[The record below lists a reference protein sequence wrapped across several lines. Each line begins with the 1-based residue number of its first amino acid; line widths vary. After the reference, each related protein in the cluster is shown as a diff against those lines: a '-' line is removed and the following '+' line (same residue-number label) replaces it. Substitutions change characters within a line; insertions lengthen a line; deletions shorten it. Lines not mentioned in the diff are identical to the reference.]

1 MPPCKAWA
9 EWGASSCCYDAP
21 MEWERSIARVASV
34 LAEAAAETLWPT
46 RCALCDAPGAVLC
59 ESCRFNL
66 PYVDR
71 WRACPRCGSP
81 FGLVQCDACSSVA
94 LARLGIDRFPFGA
107 CASAVHF
114 SGATGQIVR
123 VFKDQGEQRLA
134 GEMASIMCR
143 MIPSDWDFQAVTFVP
158 STLSALR
165 YRGYDHGELLGKAL
179 AELLGVE
186 CVPALDRP
194 RTRDQRKLGAAAR
207 IANLSGSFRPKG
219 RGLACE
225 SWLLVDDVFTTGATL
240 CAASQA
246 LRDAGARQVSCLSFA
261 RV

>member
-1 MPPCKAWA
+1 M
-9 EWGASSCCYDAP
+9 G
-21 MEWERSIARVASV
+21 WEGNIARIASV

-59 ESCRFNL
+59 ERCQFGL

-81 FGLVQCDACSSVA
+81 YGLVQCDLCNPIS
-94 LARLGIDRFPFGA
+94 LARFGMERFPFDA
-107 CASAVHF
+107 CVSAVHF
-114 SGATGQIVR
+114 TGATGQIVR

-134 GEMASIMCR
+134 CDLANIMCR
-143 MIPSDWDFQAVTFVP
+143 ALPPDWGFKAVTFVP
-158 STLSALR
+158 ATLSALR
-165 YRGYDHGELLGKAL
+165 YRGYDHAELIGKAL
-179 AELLGVE
+179 ASLLEVE
-186 CVPALDRP
+186 CVSVLDRP

-207 IANLSGSFRPKG
+207 MANLAGGFSPKV
-219 RGLACE
+219 RELE
-225 SWLLVDDVFTTGATL
+225 YDSWLLVDDVFTTGATL

-246 LRDAGARQVSCLSFA
+246 LRNAGARQIDCVSFA